1 MILDHFLPTL
11 ALDIRNIGRRE
22 LAPGPLG
29 RVGAEI
35 VCDDT
40 LVQYAA
46 YLALFLF
53 GGADGII
60 RFRSFWWGWRFTSF
74 FKVSLYFLPWFF
86 FFSGGAWE
94 DFFLATLLI
103 SGVVDL
109 PCEVP

>member
-11 ALDIRNIGRRE
+11 ALDIRNIGRRG

-60 RFRSFWWGWRFTSF
+60 RFRSFWWGWRL
-74 FKVSLYFLPWFF
+74 KREIWAM
-86 FFSGGAWE
+86 GGFAGFILLSRGMSHLCAWPFWE
-94 DFFLATLLI
+94 GIGQMVWD
-103 SGVVDL
+103 V
-109 PCEVP
+109 

>member
-11 ALDIRNIGRRE
+11 ALDIRNIGRRG

-74 FKVSLYFLPWFF
+74 FSRSVYVSSPLVLFL
-86 FFSGGAWE
+86 GGAWE
-94 DFFLATLLI
+94 EFFFWR
-103 SGVVDL
+103 
-109 PCEVP
+109 PC

>member
-11 ALDIRNIGRRE
+11 ALDIRNIGGRG

-53 GGADGII
+53 GEADGII

-74 FKVSLYFLPWFF
+74 FQGQFMFPPLVLFLGGVWEEFF
-86 FFSGGAWE
+86 FG
-94 DFFLATLLI
+94 DLA
-103 SGVVDL
+103 D
-109 PCEVP
+109 